1 MEISFEGKTALVT
14 GAAGGMGLDTA
25 VAFAESG
32 ANVVLADISA
42 AKAEE
47 QAAALRARGLSAMA
61 VGCDVS
67 DEAQV
72 RDMVARTVE
81 AFGSLDAAF
90 NNAGVNSPSVDITEI
105 DSAEFDRVIGVDLKG
120 VWLCMKYE
128 LTQMRRQGSGAIV
141 NCSSNSGLVG
151 TGGRSPY
158 CAAKHGVL
166 GMTKSVAID
175 YAPMG
180 IRINAVC
187 PGTIMTPM
195 VQQMVDSGDLSL
207 DVCAALAP
215 ANRLGTGKEI
225 ADAVLWL
232 CSDASSYV
240 TGQSIAV
247 DGGYTII

>member
-1 MEISFEGKTALVT
+1 MEISFKGKTALVT

-25 VAFAESG
+25 IAFAESG
-32 ANVVLADISA
+32 ANVVLADISGE
-42 AKAEE
+42 KVEE
-47 QAAALRARGLSAMA
+47 QAAKLRERGFGAIGVA
-61 VGCDVS
+61 CDVS
-67 DEAQV
+67 REDRVKALVDRAVSE
-72 RDMVARTVE
+72 
-81 AFGSLDAAF
+81 FGSLDAAF

-128 LTQMRRQGSGAIV
+128 LAQMRRQGSGAVV

-175 YAPMG
+175 YAPLG
-180 IRINAVC
+180 IRVNAVC

-207 DVCAALAP
+207 EVCADLAP
-215 ANRLGTGKEI
+215 AKRLGTGREI
-225 ADAVLWL
+225 ADVVLWL